1 MKNHRPP
8 ILEEIDAFLAEV
20 PMGESYFG
28 KRAVGNSEIVA
39 RLRGGGRIWPE
50 TIDRLRA
57 FMGERRG
64 NIYSAREL
72 DKRLPR
78 QNVPCRGRDSP

>member
-1 MKNHRPP
+1 MLGGMKNHRPP

-57 FMGERRG
+57 FMGARRAASKKAGQRVQSRRG
-64 NIYSAREL
+64 AA
-72 DKRLPR
+72 
-78 QNVPCRGRDSP
+78 